1 MNNISHKGVTVIFLI
16 LIEVVLAF
24 HNLIYLLLI
33 FVRKSLSS
41 FLLFLLYVE
50 LQLEM
55 VVDKKKI
62 NKTKRQLTEWEKIFV
77 NDMTDKG
84 LISHIYKQLIQLN
97 IKKTNNP
104 I

>member
-1 MNNISHKGVTVIFLI
+1 MMNNISHKGVTVIFLI

-55 VVDKKKI
+55 VLDKKK
-62 NKTKRQLTEWEKIFV
+62 
-77 NDMTDKG
+77 
-84 LISHIYKQLIQLN
+84 
-97 IKKTNNP
+97 
-104 I
+104 

>member
-1 MNNISHKGVTVIFLI
+1 MMTNISHKGVTVIFLI

-55 VVDKKKI
+55 VLDKK
-62 NKTKRQLTEWEKIFV
+62 NNDQQNGKTT
-77 NDMTDKG
+77 
-84 LISHIYKQLIQLN
+84 Y
-97 IKKTNNP
+97 
-104 I
+104 

>member
-1 MNNISHKGVTVIFLI
+1 MMNNISHKGVTVIFLI

-55 VVDKKKI
+55 VLDKK
-62 NKTKRQLTEWEKIFV
+62 NNDQQNGKTT
-77 NDMTDKG
+77 
-84 LISHIYKQLIQLN
+84 Y
-97 IKKTNNP
+97 
-104 I
+104 